1 MDDGPARLATGFDTI
16 NCYAPFSR
24 VDGSCET
31 NHYPQ
36 ERRSPLVAPSPRSIK
51 ASVAAAVHLLSI
63 ELAAGA
69 VVPTT
74 PAEAI
79 ELAGAG
85 RSQAYSMLGRL
96 RTGVESLARPAGRPA
111 QPKADDATL
120 VKLAKSVI
128 SFLKE
133 HPGCCTNSG
142 GRTFYHDDFRRFA
155 VDLFAPGGRAT
166 DIPVGQVADAIDVPL
181 GTLKDWLH
189 AALSGPTSTDSSEH
203 QDSPTEPVFNT
214 TQPQIATLLVEYPN
228 WKGTMS
234 GFCEYARTELG
245 LPFGRGFIT
254 TVLSAAGL
262 HTPKPRNSPH
272 QAPWSRGAMRRDFP
286 GMQWF
291 GDGKQLSIVLRG
303 QRYTFNL
310 EAFVDGAT
318 AATVGAIVS
327 ATEDARAVVDA
338 FHDGL
343 HTVQGL
349 VPMAVTLDNR
359 SCNNAPEVE
368 QSLSCCELLHSTPAR
383 GQSKAPVEGA
393 FGLFEQ
399 MLPSPMLVEGDSD
412 RNIAASIAEHVLRAF
427 FVGRNGRPSRRFG
440 GRTPADSYMD
450 DCPTEEEVEA
460 AKQWILEL
468 RRREEVARNTRLR
481 RTDPI
486 RRELLRAELERL
498 GIDDPKG
505 KIALS
510 LAGYSMDSIVTGIAI
525 FEAKRQRGTLPV
537 DCLPDRYLGGIIRN
551 VEEREMLERMGRKL
565 LELRLHVSDRQLAP
579 FRAQAADIDAA
590 VHGPAERTHEFA
602 LRALQ
607 AESTM
612 EFRFWSS
619 RALDAIGVVPPSEL
633 AALSTHL
640 RRMIAASFRVDIRR
654 RERFLADLLAE
665 AAPVA
670 A

>member
-1 MDDGPARLATGFDTI
+1 MQRAFFAGRWELPH
-16 NCYAPFSR
+16 NQ
-24 VDGSCET
+24 
-31 NHYPQ
+31 YPQ
-36 ERRSPLVAPSPRSIK
+36 ERRTPLVAPSPLPIK
-51 ASVAAAVHLLSI
+51 ASIIAAVHLLSI

-69 VVPTT
+69 GVPTT
-74 PAEAI
+74 SAEAI
-79 ELAGAG
+79 EQAGAG

-96 RTGVESLARPAGRPA
+96 RAGVETLARPAGRPA
-111 QPKADDATL
+111 EPKADDVKL
-120 VKLAKSVI
+120 LKLAKSVI

-142 GRTFYHDDFRRFA
+142 GRAFYHDDFRRFA
-155 VDLFAPGGRAT
+155 VGLFAPGGGAV
-166 DIPVGQVADAIDVPL
+166 DIPVGQVADAIDVPV

-189 AALSGPTSTDSSEH
+189 AAISAPPSKDDSERHGSLS
-203 QDSPTEPVFNT
+203 EPLFST
-214 TQPQIATLLVEYPN
+214 TQPQIATLLAEYPN
-228 WKGTMS
+228 WKGTLS

-245 LPFGRGFIT
+245 LPFGRSFIT

-262 HTPKPRNSPH
+262 HTPKPRNHPH

-291 GDGKQLSIVLRG
+291 GDGKQLTIILRG
-303 QRYTFNL
+303 QRFTFNL
-310 EAFVDGAT
+310 EAFVDAAT

-327 ATEDARAVVDA
+327 KTEDARAVVDA

-343 HTVQGL
+343 STVEGL

-359 SCNNAPEVE
+359 PGNKAPIVE
-368 QSLSCCELLHSTPAR
+368 QELSCCELLHSTPGR

-399 MLPSPMLVEGDSD
+399 MLPSPMVVVGDSD
-412 RNIAASIAEHVLRAF
+412 RDIAASIAELVTRAF
-427 FVGRNGRPSRRFG
+427 SLGRNGRPSRRLA
-440 GRTPADSYMD
+440 GRTPADSYVAT
-450 DCPTEEEVEA
+450 CPTEEQVEA

-486 RRELLRAELERL
+486 RLELLRTELARL
-498 GIDDPKG
+498 GIDDPKD
-505 KIALS
+505 KTALS
-510 LAGYSMDSIVTGIAI
+510 LAGYSMDAILTGIAI
-525 FEAKRQRGTLPV
+525 FKAKRQQDTLPV

-551 VEEREMLERMGRKL
+551 VEEREFLERMGRKL
-565 LELRLHVSDRQLAP
+565 LELRLDVSDRQLAP
-579 FRAQAADIDAA
+579 FQAQAADIDAA
-590 VHGPAERTHEFA
+590 APGPTERTNELV

-607 AESTM
+607 ADSTL

-633 AALSTHL
+633 LALCTHL
-640 RRMIAASFRVDIRR
+640 RRMIAATFRVDIRR
-654 RERFLADLLAE
+654 RERFLADLM
-665 AAPVA
+665 AAAVPVA
-670 A
+670 P

>member
-1 MDDGPARLATGFDTI
+1 M
-16 NCYAPFSR
+16 
-24 VDGSCET
+24 
-31 NHYPQ
+31 
-36 ERRSPLVAPSPRSIK
+36 VAPSPSPIK
-51 ASVAAAVHLLSI
+51 ASVAAAVYLLSI

-69 VVPTT
+69 AVPTT
-74 PAEAI
+74 AAQAI

-96 RTGVESLARPAGRPA
+96 RAGVETLARPAGRPA
-111 QPKADDATL
+111 EPKADSDTL
-120 VKLAKSVI
+120 VTLSKSVI
-128 SFLKE
+128 SFLKK
-133 HPGCCTNSG
+133 HPGCCTNSD
-142 GRTFYHDDFRRFA
+142 GRSFYHDDFRRF
-155 VDLFAPGGRAT
+155 VVGLFAPGGPAVH
-166 DIPVGQVADAIDVPL
+166 IPIGQVADAIDLPL

-189 AALSGPTSTDSSEH
+189 AALSGPVSTPVSEYH
-203 QDSPTEPVFNT
+203 GSPTQSVFST

-228 WKGTMS
+228 WKGSLS
-234 GFCEYARTELG
+234 GFCEYAHTELG

-262 HTPKPRNSPH
+262 HTPKPRNRPH
-272 QAPWSRGAMRRDFP
+272 QAPWSRGAMHRGFP

-291 GDGKQLSIVLRG
+291 GDGKQLTIVLRG
-303 QRYTFNL
+303 QRFTFNL

-343 HTVQGL
+343 RTVEGQ

-359 SCNNAPEVE
+359 PSNKASEVE
-368 QSLSCCELLHSTPAR
+368 QALSCCELLHATPAR
-383 GQSKAPVEGA
+383 GQAKAPVEGA

-399 MLPSPMLVEGDSD
+399 TLPSPLLVNGDND
-412 RNIAASIAEHVLRAF
+412 QDIAASIIELVSRAYF
-427 FVGRNGRPSRRFG
+427 LGRNGRPTSRLG

-450 DCPTEEEVEA
+450 ACPTEEQIED

-468 RRREEVARNTRLR
+468 RRREEVARTTRLR

-486 RRELLRAELERL
+486 RRELLRTELARL
-498 GIDDPKG
+498 GIDDPKD

-510 LAGYSMDSIVTGIAI
+510 LAGYSMDAIVTGIAI
-525 FEAKRQRGTLPV
+525 FEAKRQRGTLPE

-551 VEEREMLERMGRKL
+551 VEEREFIERTARKL
-565 LELRLHVSDRQLAP
+565 LELRLGVNDKQLAP
-579 FRAQAADIDAA
+579 LRAQAADVEAA
-590 VHGPAERTHEFA
+590 ANGPVQRTHEFV

-607 AESTM
+607 ADSTIA
-612 EFRFWSS
+612 FRFWSS
-619 RALDAIGVVPPSEL
+619 RALYAIGVVPPSEVGPL
-633 AALSTHL
+633 CIHL
-640 RRMIAASFRVDIRR
+640 GRMIASSFRVDIKR
-654 RERFLADLLAE
+654 RERFLADLM
-665 AAPVA
+665 AAAVPVA